1 MFDSFEGLC
10 NARWFRFSFL
20 LSSRVKIDQDAR
32 SYLRRTISVGL
43 LSYAESPPLCRREM
57 KLLLSAS
64 LTSGRLSLSG
74 TESGQKHVLMWKKAV
89 MMEEWR
95 EWVKECANIIWFRIL
110 RGADWLFRHAFSLNY
125 NKELTRMGAKE
136 LTQVWRAIVVQQHEF
151 VLQGYQ

>member
-1 MFDSFEGLC
+1 MGLAMFDSFEGLC

-74 TESGQKHVLMWKKAV
+74 TESGQKHVLMWKKSSDDGG
-89 MMEEWR
+89 MEGMSKGVCKHNLIPYFEGGGLT
-95 EWVKECANIIWFRIL
+95 VSACI
-110 RGADWLFRHAFSLNY
+110 FS
-125 NKELTRMGAKE
+125 K
-136 LTQVWRAIVVQQHEF
+136 
-151 VLQGYQ
+151 LQ